1 MDIANLWE
9 QLNDALDYAPNFQN
23 KSIAG
28 VDEET
33 ILQIESK
40 LGIRLPEDTRDA
52 IKIHNGREHIDYG
65 LYYRLATTDLLPITK
80 WRPYEKEDE
89 DSVTLFFECLSKG
102 KNKCMDKNIY
112 DDARDHLAAY
122 NNITENIRKQ
132 SNDRTTITDD
142 DLMNNEAF
150 STLPCELL
158 IIGEGMDDYTEQY
171 LLSIRSGR
179 IYMAIH
185 NLPEWGLI
193 GTFGDWIQMGIKNAI
208 KEKRRIMKQHENI

>member
-1 MDIANLWE
+1 MDISNLWE

-28 VDEET
+28 VDGET
-33 ILQIESK
+33 IIGIESK
-40 LGIRLPEDTRDA
+40 LGIKLAEDTRDA
-52 IKIHNGREHIDYG
+52 IKIHNEREHIGY
-65 LYYRLATTDLLPITK
+65 
-80 WRPYEKEDE
+80 DE
-89 DSVTLFFECLSKG
+89 
-102 KNKCMDKNIY
+102 NIY

-132 SNDRTTITDD
+132 SNDRATTTDD

-179 IYMAIH
+179 IYLATH
-185 NLPEWGLI
+185 NLPEWELL

-208 KEKRRIMKQHENI
+208 KEKRSILKEHANI